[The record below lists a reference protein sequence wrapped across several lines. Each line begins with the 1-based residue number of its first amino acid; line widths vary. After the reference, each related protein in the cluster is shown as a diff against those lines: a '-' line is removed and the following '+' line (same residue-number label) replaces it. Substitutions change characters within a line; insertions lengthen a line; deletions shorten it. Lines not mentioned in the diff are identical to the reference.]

1 MARLEIITEGDP
13 RLRQKALKI
22 RHAEP
27 ALKQLAADMHET
39 MDLAPGV
46 GLAGPQVGV
55 MRRIIVVHVPEGYD
69 DEDSPD
75 IRLTL
80 LNPEVV
86 KGHGRELAI
95 EGCLSIPGW
104 VGEVPRMG
112 VVTVKAVDL
121 ENRPV
126 RIKAEGYFARV
137 LQHEIDHLDGILFPD
152 RMEEGAELLPADEDD
167 EDEAVPA

>member
-1 MARLEIITEGDP
+1 MATLAIIREGDP

-27 ALKQLAADMHET
+27 GLKELAALMHET

-69 DEDSPD
+69 EEDSPD

-80 LNPEVV
+80 LNPEIV
-86 KGHGRELAI
+86 KGHGRELAM

-112 VVTVKAVDL
+112 VITVKAIDL
-121 ENRPV
+121 DNRPV

-152 RMEEGAELLPADEDD
+152 RMEEGADLMREEDVA
-167 EDEAVPA
+167 DEAVPA